1 MAARPVFGSTITAGA
16 YLDTVIVWAI
26 DADFRSMARTT
37 SGYLPAARS
46 GGIWKL
52 IWFAEVKVNGT
63 GWLLSVTQAPPMIF
77 GSGSDEV
84 VSAEARLFPKIDTM
98 LLGASVVWA
107 LAMLTRPLVLICG

>member
-1 MAARPVFGSTITAGA
+1 MAARPVLGSTITAGA

-52 IWFAEVKVNGT
+52 IRSAEVKVHGT
-63 GWLLSVTQAPPMIF
+63 GRPLSVTQAPPIIF
-77 GSGSDEV
+77 GSGLDDV
-84 VSAEARLFPKIDTM
+84 VSAEARLVPESAPV
-98 LLGASVVWA
+98 LVGARV
-107 LAMLTRPLVLICG
+107 G